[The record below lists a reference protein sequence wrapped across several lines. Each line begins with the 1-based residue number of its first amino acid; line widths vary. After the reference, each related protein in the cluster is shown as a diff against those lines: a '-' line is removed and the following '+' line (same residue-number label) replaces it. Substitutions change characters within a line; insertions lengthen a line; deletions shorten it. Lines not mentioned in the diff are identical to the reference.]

1 MRVKVCKD
9 TTLWIR
15 AGTSAQAARRGGFF
29 LHLLMFWGEPVS
41 ARFPPEWRER
51 QKMSQTR
58 MTNLSPAK
66 RKRLLKN
73 YGPCPAGY
81 THQDLERFLDL
92 LYGLYSYLYTPEE
105 LRQIIVSDPF
115 DQAEPPRRLKL
126 VDFAAW
132 LEAILA

>member
-1 MRVKVCKD
+1 
-9 TTLWIR
+9 
-15 AGTSAQAARRGGFF
+15 
-29 LHLLMFWGEPVS
+29 
-41 ARFPPEWRER
+41 
-51 QKMSQTR
+51 MSQTR

-66 RKRLLKN
+66 RKRLLKT

-92 LYGLYSYLYTPEE
+92 LYGLYSYLYTSEE

-115 DQAEPPRRLKL
+115 DQAEPPRSLKL

>member
-1 MRVKVCKD
+1 
-9 TTLWIR
+9 
-15 AGTSAQAARRGGFF
+15 
-29 LHLLMFWGEPVS
+29 
-41 ARFPPEWRER
+41 
-51 QKMSQTR
+51 MSQTR
-58 MTNLSPAK
+58 LANLSPAK
-66 RKRLLKN
+66 RKRLLKT

-115 DQAEPPRRLKL
+115 DHAQPPRSLKL
-126 VDFAAW
+126 VELVVW